1 MKTINIST
9 EYIFVFLIFAIIL
22 GVNAKSESIST
33 SGGKPIDKSQTQYIS
48 KIVFG
53 GNKALDRKNL
63 AEIFNIRPKQLFDP
77 MNVENGM
84 DNILAEYKKR
94 GYLFVKVEWDYEGDN
109 QVTININIDE
119 GERIRMGNIDLTGNL
134 AFPKDQILGMFTIR
148 KSDFFDEALFE
159 NDVERLLNFYSDN
172 GYPMASIS
180 PSFDINEGRLNPKVQ
195 IDAGSI
201 AKIGNIKLDGL
212 KKTNENVILREIPIH
227 TGDIFDQQKIDD
239 AERLLNNMGYFGS
252 ISPISFSQADNNNVD
267 VNLFVVE
274 SPTGRFNGIVG
285 YNPSDNKNGKLAGTV
300 EAGETNLFGTGR
312 RISIKG
318 SFGLADIYE
327 FSYQEPWILGKP
339 MNLGFMAQSTNRPDI
354 LTNQKYNEREIGLAV
369 TGKMIEYVKG
379 SVGLAYKK
387 IRSSSINVDS
397 GNSVQSES
405 NTLSDT
411 QLVNGRKYS
420 VTFELQRDSRDYFI
434 NPTKGRTD
442 KTGIELSRGEVK
454 IIKFWIDLN
463 QYFKVY
469 RQQVIAFGIHAGRI
483 WGNIIPLTELF
494 YLGGANTLRGYAEEM
509 FRGEGNIY
517 SNLEYR
523 FLASNSS
530 HFFVFVDN
538 GAIFSKS
545 DGFSSQKVGYG
556 FGMRIESMNGII
568 SMDYGLAKGESILSG
583 KIHVSLGAV
592 F

>member
-1 MKTINIST
+1 LKTINVST

-22 GVNAKSESIST
+22 VINAKSESISA
-33 SGGKPIDKSQTQYIS
+33 SGENIDKSQTQSIS

-94 GYLFVKVEWDYEGDN
+94 GYLFAKAEWDYEGDN
-109 QVTININIDE
+109 QVTINIKIDE
-119 GERIRMGNIDLTGNL
+119 GERIRMGNIDLTGDL

-148 KSDFFDEALFE
+148 KSDFFDESLFE

-180 PSFDINEGRLNPKVQ
+180 PSLDINESRLTLKIQ

-212 KKTNENVILREIPIH
+212 KKTYNKVILREIPIH

-252 ISPISFSQADNNNVD
+252 VSPISFSQADNNNVD
-267 VNLFVVE
+267 LNLSVVE

-285 YNPSDNKNGKLAGTV
+285 YNPSDNEDGKLVGTV

-339 MNLGFMAQSTNRPDI
+339 IDLGFMAQSTNRPDI
-354 LTNQKYNEREIGLAV
+354 LTNQKYNEREIGLVV
-369 TGKMIEYVKG
+369 TGKIIEYVKG

-397 GNSVQSES
+397 GDSIQSES

-420 VTFELQRDSRDYFI
+420 VTFEGQRDSRDYFI
-434 NPTKGRTD
+434 NPTKGRSD
-442 KTGIELSRGEVK
+442 KTGIEFSRGEVK

-509 FRGEGNIY
+509 FRGEGSIY

-523 FLASNSS
+523 FLANNSS

>member
-1 MKTINIST
+1 LT
-9 EYIFVFLIFAIIL
+9 L
-22 GVNAKSESIST
+22 
-33 SGGKPIDKSQTQYIS
+33 
-48 KIVFG
+48 KI
-53 GNKALDRKNL
+53 
-63 AEIFNIRPKQLFDP
+63 
-77 MNVENGM
+77 
-84 DNILAEYKKR
+84 
-94 GYLFVKVEWDYEGDN
+94 
-109 QVTININIDE
+109 
-119 GERIRMGNIDLTGNL
+119 
-134 AFPKDQILGMFTIR
+134 
-148 KSDFFDEALFE
+148 
-159 NDVERLLNFYSDN
+159 
-172 GYPMASIS
+172 
-180 PSFDINEGRLNPKVQ
+180 Q

-212 KKTNENVILREIPIH
+212 KKTYNKVILREIPIH

-252 ISPISFSQADNNNVD
+252 VSPISFFQADNNNV
-267 VNLFVVE
+267 NLYLSVVE

-285 YNPSDNKNGKLAGTV
+285 YNPSDNEDGKLVGTV
-300 EAGETNLFGTGR
+300 EAEETNLFGTGR

-339 MNLGFMAQSTNRPDI
+339 IDLGFMAQSTNRPDI
-354 LTNQKYNEREIGLAV
+354 LTNQKYNEREIGLVV
-369 TGKMIEYVKG
+369 TGKIIEYVKG

-387 IRSSSINVDS
+387 IRSSSIN
-397 GNSVQSES
+397 SES
-405 NTLSDT
+405 NTLSDA

-434 NPTKGRTD
+434 NPTKGRSD
-442 KTGIELSRGEVK
+442 KTGIEFSRGEVK

-463 QYFKVY
+463 QYFKVS

-483 WGNIIPLTELF
+483 WGNLIPLTELF

-509 FRGEGNIY
+509 FRGEGSIY

-545 DGFSSQKVGYG
+545 EGFSSQKVGYG